1 MSDLKSAAKLARQI
15 IWRYRHETPLGNQPY
30 MIAHEADEAIERI
43 DQALAKQEQS
53 VNVGEPVAKNYIGEP
68 WDYKPEANK
77 KTKQRPFTKQQR
89 DLICII
95 YDIATGSTTINSL
108 PHIAKIANQ
117 LLTED
122 VYTQPKQEQSATR
135 GGEPVGVFHEDD
147 DIGHVDLIPNQGLLL
162 KDGDKLYTTPQF
174 KQEQSEPVAWMFEY
188 TDKRVKPKF
197 DSAPHGGNWQ
207 PLYTNL
213 PTTSLQQPDAYG
225 YARRLADAIWKK
237 HYKSTAPQWEPFDNL
252 IGVLTQ
258 IDNMTSGL
266 TARQEKQE

>member
-1 MSDLKSAAKLARQI
+1 MHLHPYFFTGEIMTKEALRLALEAFGEIAWSNNTQWQSDRAKVAITAIKAAL
-15 IWRYRHETPLGNQPY
+15 
-30 MIAHEADEAIERI
+30 EA
-43 DQALAKQEQS
+43 
-53 VNVGEPVAKNYIGEP
+53 
-68 WDYKPEANK
+68 
-77 KTKQRPFTKQQR
+77 
-89 DLICII
+89 
-95 YDIATGSTTINSL
+95 
-108 PHIAKIANQ
+108 
-117 LLTED
+117 
-122 VYTQPKQEQSATR
+122 
-135 GGEPVGVFHEDD
+135 
-147 DIGHVDLIPNQGLLL
+147 
-162 KDGDKLYTTPQF
+162 KD
-174 KQEQSEPVAWMFEY
+174 EPVAWMFEY

-266 TARQEKQE
+266 TARQEKQEPVAWRWETHNGYAYSEQHYEGEDGQPLYTTPQQRTWVGLTDEEIDDIPLRQPNGYAGFARAIEAKLKEKNT